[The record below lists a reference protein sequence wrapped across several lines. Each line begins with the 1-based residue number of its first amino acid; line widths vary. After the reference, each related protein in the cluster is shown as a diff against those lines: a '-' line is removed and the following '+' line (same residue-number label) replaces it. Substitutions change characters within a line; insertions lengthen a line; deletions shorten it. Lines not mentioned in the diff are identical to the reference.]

1 MSSMKKNETKYLYP
15 SNDFPQ
21 QGVNL
26 AIGFVLLKTSPA
38 AERDVYELVKDLE
51 EVVEVHSLF
60 GEYDLILKLQAED
73 FNSLGKIV
81 VDEIRSID
89 GVEDTKTLTGIEF

>member
-1 MSSMKKNETKYLYP
+1 M
-15 SNDFPQ
+15 
-21 QGVNL
+21 

-38 AERDVYELVKDLE
+38 AERDVYEIVKDMD

-60 GEYDLILKLQAED
+60 GEYDLIIKLKAGD

-81 VDEIRSID
+81 VEDIRSID